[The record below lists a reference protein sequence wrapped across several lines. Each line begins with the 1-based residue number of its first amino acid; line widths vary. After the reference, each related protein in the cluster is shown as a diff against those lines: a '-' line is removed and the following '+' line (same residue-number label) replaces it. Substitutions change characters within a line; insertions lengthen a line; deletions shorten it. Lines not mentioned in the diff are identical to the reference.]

1 MSTLAAAPRLLSRI
15 VAVEALDGALV
26 DAMFALHA
34 QYFDACDRARFDHD
48 LANKRYVI
56 VLDSPHALAGF
67 STVAVDR
74 HDTVSGPALVLFSGD
89 TIIDRDWWGDQTL
102 SRSFARLAGALH
114 AAMPELPLYWLLIS
128 KGHRTYRYLA
138 LFSRRY
144 FPHHER
150 EDPQLRVLAEQFASA
165 RFGAE
170 YDPALGVIRFEQSHG
185 HLKADIAGIPAH
197 VAARPEAAFFLARNP
212 GYREGDELVC
222 LTRLC
227 VDNLRAA
234 VRSGFEQGMRDGLD

>member
-1 MSTLAAAPRLLSRI
+1 MSAPATAPRLLSRV
-15 VAVEALDGALV
+15 VAVNALDDALV
-26 DAMFALHA
+26 ASMHALHA
-34 QYFDACDRARFDHD
+34 QYYDACEHARFERD

-56 VLDSPHALAGF
+56 VLDSPDGLAGF
-67 STVAVDR
+67 STVALDR
-74 HDTVSGPALVLFSGD
+74 HETASGPALVLFSGD

-102 SRSFARLAGALH
+102 SRRFARLAGALH
-114 AAMPELPLYWLLIS
+114 AAEPGLPLYWLLIS
-128 KGHRTYRYLA
+128 KGHRTYRYLG

-150 EDPQLRVLAEQFASA
+150 DEPPLRALAEQFASA
-165 RFGAE
+165 RFGAD
-170 YDPALGVIRFEQSHG
+170 YDPARGVIRFAQSQG
-185 HLKADIAGIPAH
+185 HLKADLADVPPH

-212 GYREGDELVC
+212 GYRHGDELVC

-234 VRSGFEQGMRDGLD
+234 VRSGFEQGMRDGMG